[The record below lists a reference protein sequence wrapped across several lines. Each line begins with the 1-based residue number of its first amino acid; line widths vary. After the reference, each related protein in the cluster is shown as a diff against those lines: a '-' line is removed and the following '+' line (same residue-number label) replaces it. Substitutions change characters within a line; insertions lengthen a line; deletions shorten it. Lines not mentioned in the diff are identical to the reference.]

1 MSTSFPTTRL
11 IFDRELPPM
20 PHSVRLSLFVL
31 FVYSVVFLADGGL
44 GFSLVRDVTG
54 FVLLSFV
61 PGYLVV
67 DAIKD
72 EFHAVDVLYAVGL
85 SVTLSMF
92 VGWVPNSVYLQLE
105 AGPRPLSQP
114 TISFVYVGAYGLLTA
129 AVWYFGDR
137 TPRHPLGYLLNDY
150 DPRILLVLLT
160 VPTLSITGAVLINR
174 TGFNGLTLFT
184 IFLVGLVPV
193 CVYTF
198 DTARKYYPAAI
209 AAISLA
215 LVLQNTIIVTY
226 LGRGDGLVEYEIGRQ
241 VLQNG
246 FWVPLGG
253 KAGMP
258 RIGVLHPVYALIM
271 DLNLFWEYKLIHPL
285 LFALVP
291 VITYEIT
298 SRYFCKDI
306 AFLSATLYIFLPR
319 TYQLLGRNTRTGSA
333 IMFTAFL
340 LLVLLDDD
348 FPQRYKSFLAFAF
361 FWSVITSHY
370 GIGPLVLFAI
380 VSAFGLNF
388 LSSVVLEDKRPTEL
402 PFERITLYA
411 MLTIIWYMYL
421 TSGTFG
427 FVTNVIA
434 ESFTGEVL
442 MTSSSTATR
451 SISFAMPSFSYQVML
466 FSHLL
471 VGVLTSLGLGLVY
484 LRYLG
489 DGFPYGQQVT
499 DWLRRTIYSGLSER
513 TLTDSNYLHLAAGIY
528 LFFPLSFGPQVL
540 SAGRTFG
547 LVMMLLAPF
556 PILLLRST
564 RFERIGAKP
573 ALASLFALLL
583 VTSGF
588 VSATVTHDVSPQP
601 EIDGEDIVES
611 GSTLERFTY
620 YQVSTHRNTVVAST
634 FVLDHVPDRSTLGT
648 TTLGKFV
655 QQFHSGPRPNLGFTQ
670 LGAIGEPR
678 PEYVYLSEA
687 DTVTGTNTDGLI
699 GFTYFTYQPLPSF
712 HESNRVYTTGRDELY
727 YNAMDGSS
735 PIDD

>member
-11 IFDRELPPM
+11 IFRRELPPM
-20 PHSVRLSLFVL
+20 PHSVRLSLSVL
-31 FVYSVVFLADGGL
+31 FVYSVVFFADSGL
-44 GFSLVRDVTG
+44 GLSLVRGVAG

-67 DAIKD
+67 DTIRD
-72 EFHAVDVLYAVGL
+72 EFRVADVLYAVGL

-105 AGPRPLSQP
+105 PGPRPLSQP

-129 AVWYFGDR
+129 AVWYFGDQ
-137 TPRHPLGYLLNDY
+137 TPRHPLRHLLNDY
-150 DPRILLVLLT
+150 DLRVLLVLLT
-160 VPTLSITGAVLINR
+160 VPTLAITGAVLINR
-174 TGFNGLTLFT
+174 TGFNGLTLLT

-193 CVYTF
+193 CVYAF
-198 DTARKYYPAAI
+198 DMKSKYYPLAI

-215 LVLQNTIIVTY
+215 LILQNTVIMTY

-258 RIGVLHPVYALIM
+258 RIGVLHPVYALLM
-271 DLNLFWEYKLIHPL
+271 DLNLLWEYKLIHPL

-291 VITYEIT
+291 VVTYEIT
-298 SRYFCKDI
+298 SRYFSKDI
-306 AFLSATLYIFLPR
+306 AFLSATLYTFLPR

-340 LLVLLDDD
+340 LLILLDDD
-348 FPQRYKSFLAFAF
+348 FPQRYKSFLGFAF

-380 VSAFGLNF
+380 VFAFGLNL
-388 LSSVVLEDKRPTEL
+388 LSSVVLENKRPTEL
-402 PFERITLYA
+402 PFERISLYA
-411 MLTIIWYMYL
+411 VLTTIWYMYL
-421 TSGTFG
+421 TTGTFG
-427 FVTNVIA
+427 FVTGVII
-434 ESFTGEVL
+434 ENFTGEVL
-442 MTSSSTATR
+442 QTSSSTATR
-451 SISFAMPSFSYQVML
+451 SLRFSMPSFSYQVML

-489 DGFPYGQQVT
+489 DGFPYGQRVT
-499 DWLRRTIYSGLSER
+499 DWLRRTVYSGLSGR
-513 TLTDSNYLHLAAGIY
+513 TLADSNYLHLAAGIY
-528 LFFPLSFGPQVL
+528 LFFPLSFGPQIL

-547 LVMMLLAPF
+547 FVMMLLAPF
-556 PILLLRST
+556 PILVLRST
-564 RFERIGAKP
+564 QFERIGAKP

-601 EIDGEDIVES
+601 EIDGERIVES
-611 GSTLERFTY
+611 GSTLERFSY
-620 YQVSTHRNTVVAST
+620 YHISTNQNTVVASN
-634 FVLDHVPDRSTLGT
+634 FILGHVPDRSTVQGTALGE
-648 TTLGKFV
+648 LFH
-655 QQFHSGPRPNLGFTQ
+655 QFYTGPQPAATSETRS
-670 LGAIGEPR
+670 
-678 PEYVYLSEA
+678 EYVYLSES
-687 DTVTGTNTDGLI
+687 DTVTGTYTYGLR
-699 GFTYFTYQPLPSF
+699 GFTYYAYEPLPSF
-712 HESNRVYTTGRDELY
+712 HESSRIYTTGRDELY
-727 YNAMDGSS
+727 YNTAEG
-735 PIDD
+735 